1 MNEVSR
7 MKMLNEKPQ
16 QQKKKKQPI
25 ISKFVQKEKPK
36 FSVFVQF
43 IFSDLGWAREIIL
56 TIRIDLKR
64 YDTYGDDVLNVNVK
78 IDCVIHWL
86 LRLKSRPSKA
96 SKVRVSPAE
105 SL

>member
-7 MKMLNEKPQ
+7 MKMLNEKTRTT
-16 QQKKKKQPI
+16 KKKKQPI

-78 IDCVIHWL
+78 IDCV
-86 LRLKSRPSKA
+86 RFTGCCA
-96 SKVRVSPAE
+96 
-105 SL
+105 